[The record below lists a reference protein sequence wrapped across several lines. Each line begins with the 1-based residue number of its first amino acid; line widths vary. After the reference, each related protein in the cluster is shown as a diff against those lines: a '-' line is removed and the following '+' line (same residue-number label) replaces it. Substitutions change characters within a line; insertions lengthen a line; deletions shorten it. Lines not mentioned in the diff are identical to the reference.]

1 MELRRVDP
9 KILKQNPGNPRRI
22 QPGEMPD
29 AALAASI
36 RAIGI
41 LQPPAVTEQDSE
53 LTIAYGARR
62 VKLTIAL
69 GVEEIHVLVKDA
81 DESDRM
87 RALSENVVRAPM
99 ATVDLWRAIESLVS
113 ENWTEEAIA
122 GALAISVR
130 QIRKLR
136 LLANVHPAVLDR
148 IAEGDMPR
156 EQELKVIASASRE
169 DQAAVWKRLWCMDTL
184 TPSHE
189 VIVEEV
195 R

>member
-62 VKLTIAL
+62 VKIAIAL
-69 GVEEIHVLVKDA
+69 GLEEIHVLVKDA

-87 RALSENVVRAPM
+87 RAWSENVVRAPM

-136 LLANVHPAVLDR
+136 LLANVHLADENVSDDEADSGTRGKAGADDDQRLAPQ
-148 IAEGDMPR
+148 EGGDLVALR
-156 EQELKVIASASRE
+156 SEQS
-169 DQAAVWKRLWCMDTL
+169 
-184 TPSHE
+184 
-189 VIVEEV
+189 
-195 R
+195 